1 MDTAYAQD
9 FAQFLK
15 HTNEKPVLLDQITH
29 LLGERARL
37 SSVLDIGAGDGLLA
51 KPLAQLVGS
60 YTAIEKNPDHAA
72 QLRAAALETIAST
85 FPCPIAGQYDLV
97 LLSHVISYRT
107 NNWTEILPPAIERL
121 SPEGKLVIITYR
133 SSDDDW
139 NQLRT
144 TTGMPADLSP
154 FSERFDDMVTFLQ
167 TQGTVRIETITT
179 TVDTDTIADMIASL
193 AFVASNGLP
202 EAKAQF
208 LAQTPT
214 LTTLLE
220 TRYKKAGHYSFPFQH
235 TMIVLTK

>member
-1 MDTAYAQD
+1 MHTPYAQD

-15 HTNEKPVLLDQITH
+15 HTNEKPVLLDRIKH
-29 LLGERARL
+29 LLGERAQL
-37 SSVLDIGAGDGLLA
+37 STVLDIGAGDGLLA

-60 YTAIEKNPDHAA
+60 YTAIEKNPDHVA
-72 QLRAAALETIAST
+72 QLRAAALETIEST
-85 FPCPIAGQYDLV
+85 FPCPIPGHYDLV
-97 LLSHVISYRT
+97 LLSHVVSFRT
-107 NNWTEILPPAIERL
+107 NNWTDILPPAIKAL
-121 SPEGKLVIITYR
+121 APKGKLVIITYR

-144 TTGMPADLSP
+144 TIGMPADTSP

-167 TQGTVRIETITT
+167 TQGTVQIETITT
-179 TVDTDTIADMIASL
+179 TVDTDTVDDMIASL

-202 EAKAQF
+202 ETKSQF
-208 LAQTPT
+208 LAQTQT

-235 TMIVLTK
+235 TMIVLM